1 MLNRWRTR
9 CAGAVVAIG
18 VALAPI
24 ARSSGQATPTKPPA
38 DTIKRTPA
46 APAKHIAIHK
56 DTIRTTTRTEP
67 GEVCIPLRCGID
79 QDSVDRAVAAVRAKQ
94 FEREASARDAQRR
107 LDSMETANQV
117 RDAVRR
123 THAAAAAERERSSLD
138 SVARAEAAAREAE
151 LARAH
156 MLARGMYV
164 GVAGGASAPQR
175 ALRNGYT
182 GGWNTT
188 IPVGWDASDSPF
200 GIRADVGVDHLN
212 GTRFE
217 DPSTTTTAAS
227 GDITI
232 WSLNTDLKLRA
243 HTPGAPSRSNVF
255 ALGGIGIHRVTQGVY
270 GTIGVNAGRNLS
282 FENAKTSFG
291 WNVGAGV
298 SMAWGPAELFVESR
312 FIQVKS
318 DLAYHMNG
326 GVGTYTSFTP
336 IVIGLQWF

>member
-1 MLNRWRTR
+1 MLNRWRTS
-9 CAGAVVAIG
+9 CAAAVVALG
-18 VALAPI
+18 LTLAPI
-24 ARSSGQATPTKPPA
+24 SQSAGQATPTKPTA
-38 DTIKRTPA
+38 DTIKKAPA

-56 DTIRTTTRTEP
+56 DTIKKNTRTEP
-67 GEVCIPLRCGID
+67 GDICLPLRCGID
-79 QDSVDRAVAAVRAKQ
+79 DDSVARAVAAVRAEQ
-94 FEREASARDAQRR
+94 YDREAYAREAQQR
-107 LDSMETANQV
+107 LDSMEMAARV
-117 RDAVRR
+117 RDAVERLR
-123 THAAAAAERERSSLD
+123 ARIVSEREHARLD
-138 SVARAEAAAREAE
+138 SIARAEAAAREAE
-151 LARAH
+151 LARAR

-188 IPVGWDASDSPF
+188 IPVGWDASDSPLGF
-200 GIRADVGVDHLN
+200 RADLGVDHLN
-212 GTRFE
+212 GTRLE
-217 DPSTTTTAAS
+217 DPYAATTAAS

-243 HTPGAPSRSNVF
+243 HTPGTPSRSNVY
-255 ALGGIGIHRVTQGVY
+255 ALGGIGVHRVTQGVY
-270 GTIGVNAGRNLS
+270 GSAGVNAGQNLS

>member
-1 MLNRWRTR
+1 MRRDS
-9 CAGAVVAIG
+9 
-18 VALAPI
+18 I
-24 ARSSGQATPTKPPA
+24 ARA
-38 DTIKRTPA
+38 D
-46 APAKHIAIHK
+46 
-56 DTIRTTTRTEP
+56 
-67 GEVCIPLRCGID
+67 
-79 QDSVDRAVAAVRAKQ
+79 
-94 FEREASARDAQRR
+94 
-107 LDSMETANQV
+107 
-117 RDAVRR
+117 
-123 THAAAAAERERSSLD
+123 
-138 SVARAEAAAREAE
+138 AAAREAE

-188 IPVGWDASDSPF
+188 IPVGWDASDSPLGF
-200 GIRADVGVDHLN
+200 RADLGVDHLN
-212 GTRFE
+212 GTRIQ
-217 DPSTTTTAAS
+217 DQNAVTTAAS

-232 WSLNTDLKLRA
+232 WSLNTDRQAARARAGHPVAHQRLRA
-243 HTPGAPSRSNVF
+243 RRHRHASRHAGRVRHGRSRTPGRTS
-255 ALGGIGIHRVTQGVY
+255 
-270 GTIGVNAGRNLS
+270 S

-298 SMAWGPAELFVESR
+298 SMSWGPTELFVESR

-336 IVIGLQWF
+336 IVVGLQWF